1 MDAPCCYALIR
12 RFEAARSILYA
23 APRPRASTASGGE
36 PLPAMEKRFVHPSRL
51 LRRLHLDP
59 EDVDSDVRV
68 VDVDQAELCVVAIAT
83 LVPAAVAAAAGGYEV
98 EFLVAQFNR
107 VGKFMHVTLLLYSL
121 GVMAPLLTATAIL

>member
-12 RFEAARSILYA
+12 RFEAARRILYA

-36 PLPAMEKRFVHPSRL
+36 PLPAMEKRFAHPSRL

-59 EDVDSDVRV
+59 EDVDSDVSV
-68 VDVDQAELCVVAIAT
+68 VDVDQADLCVVVATAT
-83 LVPAAVAAAAGGYEV
+83 LVVAALAAAGGYEV

-121 GVMAPLLTATAIL
+121 GVMAPLLTATTIL